1 MDTTSPFSATNPLL
15 SELGITPEFTDAF
28 ESDIKETFSA
38 LQNGVL
44 PSLNQ
49 NVPAHSVI
57 KTLVEEYAKEVFD
70 SPQQARAFITNK
82 LLELSTCGDPR
93 HELRAL
99 ELLGKLSDIAAFSEK
114 SEVVVTAKS
123 SADIDR
129 QIREKVNEILMK
141 RGVSLEKVI
150 DAEVI
155 EAPQEEDELDEVI
168 RQRKHKDDKKAE
180 TKSETQLEPQLETQ
194 PQPLEDDE
202 SA

>member
-1 MDTTSPFSATNPLL
+1 MDTTNPFANTNPLL
-15 SELGITPEFTDAF
+15 SELGITPEFTNAV

-38 LQNGVL
+38 LQNGVP
-44 PSLNQ
+44 PSPNQ
-49 NVPAHSVI
+49 NIPAHSII

-70 SPQQARAFITNK
+70 SPQQARSFITNK

-99 ELLGKLSDIAAFSEK
+99 ELLGKLSDIGAFSEK

-129 QIREKVNEILMK
+129 QIREKVSEILLK

-150 DAEVI
+150 DAEVV
-155 EAPQEEDELDEVI
+155 EVPKEEDELDEVI
-168 RQRKHKDDKKAE
+168 RQRKHKDDKKVE
-180 TKSETQLEPQLETQ
+180 TVVENDVSVDEPV
-194 PQPLEDDE
+194 EDDE

>member
-1 MDTTSPFSATNPLL
+1 MDTTNPLANTNPLL
-15 SELGITPEFTDAF
+15 SELGITPEFTNAV

-38 LQNGVL
+38 LQNGIP
-44 PSLNQ
+44 PSSNQ
-49 NVPAHSVI
+49 NIPAHSII

-70 SPQQARAFITNK
+70 SPQQARSFITNK

-99 ELLGKLSDIAAFSEK
+99 ELLGKLSDIGAFSEK
-114 SEVVVTAKS
+114 SEVIITAKS

-150 DAEVI
+150 DAEVV
-155 EAPQEEDELDEVI
+155 EVPKEEDELDEVI
-168 RQRKHKDDKKAE
+168 RQRKHKNDKKAE
-180 TKSETQLEPQLETQ
+180 TVVENDVSVDEPVEN
-194 PQPLEDDE
+194 DE

>member
-1 MDTTSPFSATNPLL
+1 MDTTNPFANTNPLL
-15 SELGITPEFTDAF
+15 SELGITPEFTNAV

-38 LQNGVL
+38 LQNGIP
-44 PSLNQ
+44 PSPNQ
-49 NVPAHSVI
+49 NIPAHSII

-70 SPQQARAFITNK
+70 SPQQARSFITNK

-99 ELLGKLSDIAAFSEK
+99 ELLGKLSDIGAFSEK

-129 QIREKVNEILMK
+129 QIREKVNEILLK

-150 DAEVI
+150 DAEVV
-155 EAPQEEDELDEVI
+155 EVPKEEDELDEVI
-168 RQRKHKDDKKAE
+168 RQRKHKDDKKVE
-180 TKSETQLEPQLETQ
+180 TVVENDVSVDEPV
-194 PQPLEDDE
+194 EDDE

>member
-1 MDTTSPFSATNPLL
+1 MDTTNPFANTNPLL
-15 SELGITPEFTDAF
+15 SELGITPEFTNAV

-38 LQNGVL
+38 LQNGIP
-44 PSLNQ
+44 PSPNQ
-49 NVPAHSVI
+49 NIPAHSII

-70 SPQQARAFITNK
+70 SPQQARSFITNK

-99 ELLGKLSDIAAFSEK
+99 ELLGKLSDIGAFSEK

-129 QIREKVNEILMK
+129 QIREKVNEILLR

-150 DAEVI
+150 DAEVV
-155 EAPQEEDELDEVI
+155 EVPKEEDELDEVI
-168 RQRKHKDDKKAE
+168 RQRKHKDDKKVE
-180 TKSETQLEPQLETQ
+180 TVVENDVSVDEPV
-194 PQPLEDDE
+194 EDDE

>member
-1 MDTTSPFSATNPLL
+1 MDTTNPFANTNPLL
-15 SELGITPEFTDAF
+15 SELGITPEFTNAV

-38 LQNGVL
+38 LQNGVP
-44 PSLNQ
+44 PSPNQ
-49 NVPAHSVI
+49 NIPAHSII

-70 SPQQARAFITNK
+70 SPQQARSFITNK

-99 ELLGKLSDIAAFSEK
+99 ELLGKLSDIGAFSEK

-129 QIREKVNEILMK
+129 QIREKVSEILLK

-150 DAEVI
+150 DAEVV
-155 EAPQEEDELDEVI
+155 EVPKEEDELDEVI
-168 RQRKHKDDKKAE
+168 RQRKHKDDKKVE
-180 TKSETQLEPQLETQ
+180 TIVENDVSVDEPVEN
-194 PQPLEDDE
+194 DE

>member
-1 MDTTSPFSATNPLL
+1 MDTTNPFANTNPLL
-15 SELGITPEFTDAF
+15 SELGITPEFTNAV

-38 LQNGVL
+38 LQNGIP
-44 PSLNQ
+44 PSPNQ
-49 NVPAHSVI
+49 NIPAHSII

-70 SPQQARAFITNK
+70 SPQQARSFITNK

-99 ELLGKLSDIAAFSEK
+99 ELLGKLSDIGAFSEK

-129 QIREKVNEILMK
+129 QIREKVNEILLK

-150 DAEVI
+150 DAEVV
-155 EAPQEEDELDEVI
+155 EVPKEEDELDEVI
-168 RQRKHKDDKKAE
+168 RQRKHKDDKKVE
-180 TKSETQLEPQLETQ
+180 TVVENDVSVDEPVEN
-194 PQPLEDDE
+194 DE

>member
-1 MDTTSPFSATNPLL
+1 MDTTNPFANTNPLL
-15 SELGITPEFTDAF
+15 SELGITPEFTNAV

-38 LQNGVL
+38 LQNGIP
-44 PSLNQ
+44 PSPNQ
-49 NVPAHSVI
+49 NIPAHSII

-70 SPQQARAFITNK
+70 SPQQARSFITNK

-99 ELLGKLSDIAAFSEK
+99 ELLGKLSDIGAFSEK

-129 QIREKVNEILMK
+129 QIREKVNEILLK

-150 DAEVI
+150 DAEVV
-155 EAPQEEDELDEVI
+155 EMPKEEDELDEVI
-168 RQRKHKDDKKAE
+168 RQRKHKDDKKVE
-180 TKSETQLEPQLETQ
+180 TVVENDVSVDEPV
-194 PQPLEDDE
+194 EDDE